1 MKMPLT
7 RGDRWTGEGDRAHP
21 GDVAALV
28 VAIVG
33 FVVLWAA
40 GVIR

>member
-7 RGDRWTGEGDRAHP
+7 RGARWTGAGDRAHP
-21 GDVAALV
+21 GDVAVLI